1 MFIVHRLHYVRS
13 HGPVPQLTWE
23 DHRLT
28 VFSDPPE
35 IISDP
40 KNWTMD
46 ELASGKFRIIEIP
59 VTIACD
65 GSEFPHS
72 M

>member
-1 MFIVHRLHYVRS
+1 MFIVYRLHYVRS
-13 HGPVPQLTWE
+13 HGPVPQLAWE
-23 DHRLT
+23 DHKLT

-46 ELASGKFRIIEIP
+46 ELA
-59 VTIACD
+59 
-65 GSEFPHS
+65 
-72 M
+72 